1 MLLSSSTKIDP
12 IIFVNVLERRKFYWI
27 LNFGFNRISLQ
38 IKSSLKKRYRIDL
51 YIFIFFNLILNL
63 YKLNQKY

>member
-27 LNFGFNRISLQ
+27 LNFGFNRIPLQ

-51 YIFIFFNLILNL
+51 YKFIFFNLILNL